1 MFAKVSDKFHHRK
14 QTSSTAKSGQ
24 PLTPTSSAGS
34 QQSNS
39 TYLAKSALPQL
50 KGTSQQP
57 GNGEMDGWN
66 AGTPMEGIESPPSP
80 QDTLSH
86 SESSVAGSSASS
98 SLSNV
103 HPQARTLSSALG
115 VQGNQTSPSGQSTYQ
130 PMNLL
135 LPIASPEYQ
144 PNNNRLMS
152 VEMTDESTPKGP
164 AVISP
169 ERDSVADEE
178 RMREKA
184 REAQEQAAQAQANL
198 AYATQQ
204 ARVAAIN
211 AAATQAA
218 LETVATQLPATAKV
232 SAPVNGAA
240 AGQPMRRTAGR
251 YALADFNIERT
262 LGTGSFGRVHL
273 VRSKHNS
280 RFYAVKVL
288 NKEKVI
294 KMKQV
299 EHTNSEREMLVRVRH
314 PFLVNLWG
322 TFQDVNNLYMV
333 MDFVAG
339 GELFSLLRKSQR
351 FPNSVAK
358 FYAAEVALALDYLHS
373 LEIIY
378 RDLKPENLLLGAD
391 GHVKVTD
398 FGFAKHVPDIT
409 WTLCG
414 TPDYLAPE
422 VVQNKGYNKSVDWYA
437 LGVLI
442 FEMLAGYP
450 PFFTEDGNPMK
461 LYEKARKVRY
471 PTYFDVLAK
480 ELLKNLLVG
489 DLTKRYGNLRAGS
502 SDIFAH
508 GWFAEVDWDKL
519 YRREIPAPYVPKIDG
534 EGDSSQF
541 DRYQEA
547 DEMQMIVYGFPSK
560 VTALQFEWAWQK
572 PELSRHLRVR
582 DSVSEEERGPMFKKD
597 AKRNWLE
604 RKVTVAYA
612 LLCLPPFSQL
622 PLHLRFFTETTQTLF
637 DELFECYKR
646 DASHPHKRQGN
657 KTFSPEC
664 RLPPISPDITMIL
677 DLGAMEWGEVIRS
690 CYGRKAGL
698 ELERLET
705 GKGDRKARRKAERQA
720 AKGTAQISATEED
733 SGHESA
739 VSMTDGDAEAD
750 VVDQSRTSSRKSGP
764 SGVSP
769 LTKKINSL
777 ILPIFMPEGR
787 RRAKARVQVKK
798 RLRAE
803 ERAGMENQPQQIWRV
818 ASKPHRPDAFCRHTE
833 RDLGGRNARRLDVRV
848 RVRIAHRKDKVGVK
862 ARWSGKG

>member
-14 QTSSTAKSGQ
+14 Q
-24 PLTPTSSAGS
+24 
-34 QQSNS
+34 QSNA
-39 TYLAKSALPQL
+39 TKT
-50 KGTSQQP
+50 TSQPISAAYRAQP
-57 GNGEMDGWN
+57 QTNHAVIDTGV
-66 AGTPMEGIESPPSP
+66 PMEDIETQSTQAASPIGPS
-80 QDTLSH
+80 T
-86 SESSVAGSSASS
+86 SS
-98 SLSNV
+98 SLSPEA
-103 HPQARTLSSALG
+103 HPSS
-115 VQGNQTSPSGQSTYQ
+115 STMG
-130 PMNLL
+130 PNG
-135 LPIASPEYQ
+135 Q
-144 PNNNRLMS
+144 PNTNPILQPAPQTLGRTMS
-152 VEMTDESTPKGP
+152 VEMADVGGLTIARNS
-164 AVISP
+164 S
-169 ERDSVADEE
+169 ADEE

-184 REAQEQAAQAQANL
+184 REAQQQAAHAQANL
-198 AYATQQ
+198 DYATQQ

-218 LETVATQLPATAKV
+218 LDTVSTQLPATAKV
-232 SAPVNGAA
+232 PTPVAGAS
-240 AGQPMRRTAGR
+240 GNQPVRKTAGR
-251 YALADFNIERT
+251 YALADFQIERT

-273 VRSKHNS
+273 VRSHHNG

-373 LEIIY
+373 LDIIY

-422 VVQNKGYNKSVDWYA
+422 VVQSKGYNKSVDWYA

-461 LYEKARKVRY
+461 LYEKIIAGKVRY

-480 ELLKNLLVG
+480 ELLRNLLVG

-519 YRREIPAPYVPKIDG
+519 YRREIPAPYVPKIEG
-534 EGDSSQF
+534 EGDASQF
-541 DRYQEA
+541 DRYQET
-547 DEMQMIVYGFPSK
+547 DVTEYG
-560 VTALQFEWAWQK
+560 
-572 PELSRHLRVR
+572 
-582 DSVSEEERGPMFKKD
+582 
-597 AKRNWLE
+597 
-604 RKVTVAYA
+604 
-612 LLCLPPFSQL
+612 
-622 PLHLRFFTETTQTLF
+622 
-637 DELFECYKR
+637 
-646 DASHPHKRQGN
+646 
-657 KTFSPEC
+657 
-664 RLPPISPDITMIL
+664 
-677 DLGAMEWGEVIRS
+677 
-690 CYGRKAGL
+690 
-698 ELERLET
+698 
-705 GKGDRKARRKAERQA
+705 
-720 AKGTAQISATEED
+720 
-733 SGHESA
+733 
-739 VSMTDGDAEAD
+739 
-750 VVDQSRTSSRKSGP
+750 
-764 SGVSP
+764 
-769 LTKKINSL
+769 
-777 ILPIFMPEGR
+777 
-787 RRAKARVQVKK
+787 
-798 RLRAE
+798 
-803 ERAGMENQPQQIWRV
+803 
-818 ASKPHRPDAFCRHTE
+818 
-833 RDLGGRNARRLDVRV
+833 
-848 RVRIAHRKDKVGVK
+848 KVGT
-862 ARWSGKG
+862 SPYDHFFMDF